1 MTENTKFN
9 AAILII
15 GNEILSGRTQDTNT
29 GTIAKWLNSIGVTVN
44 EVRVIPDIESTI
56 VETVN
61 HLRKVNNYVFTT
73 GGIGPTHDDI
83 TAQSISKAF
92 NLEYEIHQEA
102 FKILEAYYKVGE
114 FNEGRQKMVWMPKNA
129 NLILNPTSGAPG
141 FYVENVFCLPGVPSI
156 LKSMLGGLKDKIVGG
171 NPIISHTISLK
182 TVESEI
188 ANSLTNVQDNNKD
201 VEIGSYPFFQAG
213 KLGVSIVIR
222 SEDQKK
228 IDKCSTEILKFV
240 NQKKIEVVIDNKML
254 YFAYGSNLNHFQ
266 MKRRCKD
273 SVFLKKINLK
283 DFKLTFRSKYRAADI
298 ETKKKFN
305 SSWRII

>member
-1 MTENTKFN
+1 MKQNTKFN

-29 GTIAKWLNSIGVTVN
+29 STIAQWLNSIGVKVN

-56 VETVN
+56 IETVN

-83 TAQSISKAF
+83 TAKSISKAF
-92 NLEYEIHQEA
+92 NLEYEIHKEA
-102 FKILEAYYKVGE
+102 FKILETYYKVGE
-114 FNEGRQKMVWMPKNA
+114 FNEGRQKMVWMPSEA

-141 FYVENVFCLPGVPSI
+141 FNVENVFCLPGVPSI

-171 NPIISHTISLK
+171 DPILSHTISLK

-188 ANSLTNVQDNNKD
+188 ANALTNVQDSNKD

-222 SEDQKK
+222 SEDQLK
-228 IDKCSTEILKFV
+228 IEKCCSEILEFINK
-240 NQKKIEVVIDNKML
+240 KKIEVVV
-254 YFAYGSNLNHFQ
+254 
-266 MKRRCKD
+266 R
-273 SVFLKKINLK
+273 
-283 DFKLTFRSKYRAADI
+283 
-298 ETKKKFN
+298 
-305 SSWRII
+305 